1 MRPLRSNASGRG
13 ERSETQGM
21 HDYVILNGARAH
33 CHSERSS
40 SGVKNLKI
48 GVRVSP
54 DHPLLISPLKG
65 GEGSRRRGMTVG
77 AFRET
82 PLRFCGGFRLPPE

>member
-1 MRPLRSNASGRG
+1 
-13 ERSETQGM
+13 M
-21 HDYVILNGARAH
+21 HDYVILNGARDH

-48 GVRVSP
+48 GVRASP